1 MKEASAMLAIAVS
14 TVPAY
19 LVWWCLG
26 AAGVG
31 ALLTITICLS
41 LAQVTRR
48 HRPGRH
54 AQPTPADAEKIDQPD
69 RQRELVAR

>member
-1 MKEASAMLAIAVS
+1 MLAIAVS
-14 TVPAY
+14 TVPAF

-31 ALLTITICLS
+31 GLVTVAVCLT
-41 LAQVTRR
+41 LARVTRR

-54 AQPTPADAEKIDQPD
+54 AQQTAAPTGEVGQ
-69 RQRELVAR
+69 RQSDLVLR